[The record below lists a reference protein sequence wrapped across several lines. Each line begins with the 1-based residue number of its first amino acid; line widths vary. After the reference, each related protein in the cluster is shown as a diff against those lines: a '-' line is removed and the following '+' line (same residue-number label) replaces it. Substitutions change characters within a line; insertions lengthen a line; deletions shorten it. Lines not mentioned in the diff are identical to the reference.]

1 MARRGGGTRSPAHM
15 CRYTLQGVRDGHR
28 LITRRLFVRRARE
41 LNSLS
46 GWQTRMSTAMEIGD
60 VVAPL
65 LSRLFARVSR
75 FVSWLLVSLVGRG
88 LGLIYKGVRESL
100 RGGGSGAGRDG
111 GDGGGGRR
119 AGRRGGEEGDVPDG
133 FFYGFA

>member
-1 MARRGGGTRSPAHM
+1 MSRRVVARRGGGTRSPAHM

-46 GWQTRMSTAMEIGD
+46 GWQTWMST
-60 VVAPL
+60 
-65 LSRLFARVSR
+65 ARVSR